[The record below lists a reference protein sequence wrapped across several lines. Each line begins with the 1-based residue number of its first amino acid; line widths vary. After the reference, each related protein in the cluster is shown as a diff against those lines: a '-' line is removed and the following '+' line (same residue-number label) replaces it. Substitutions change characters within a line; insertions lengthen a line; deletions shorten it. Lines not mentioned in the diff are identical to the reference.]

1 MQSECGE
8 SNLAICQGEVYILK
22 RTPLYEKHISLGAR
36 MTDFSGWMMPLQYS
50 GILQEHEAVRTAA
63 GLFDVSHMGQILVEG
78 EAAGEFVQRLIT
90 NDISKIKDFQ
100 VLYSPMCYPDGGTV
114 DDVLI
119 YKLDVDRYMIVANA
133 ANTQKDLE
141 WIEHHREGNVV
152 VRNVSEDYAL
162 LALQG
167 PMAQDILQKLVDFP
181 LEQLRFFRFAK
192 GVNIA
197 GATGLIS
204 RTGYTGEDGFEI
216 YAPPQTA
223 VRLWDRIME
232 VGAEYRLAPAGL
244 GARDTLRFEA
254 ALPLYGHELSEDVSP
269 LEAGLDRFVR
279 LDKGDFIGREAL
291 FKQSREGIQRR
302 LVGLEI
308 VDRGI
313 ARHGCQVKADDRPI
327 GQVTS
332 GSFSPTLKKNLALA
346 LVESR
351 FAEENT
357 YVDVVV
363 RNKLLKAKVIKTPF
377 YVKRYKK

>member
-1 MQSECGE
+1 
-8 SNLAICQGEVYILK
+8 LK